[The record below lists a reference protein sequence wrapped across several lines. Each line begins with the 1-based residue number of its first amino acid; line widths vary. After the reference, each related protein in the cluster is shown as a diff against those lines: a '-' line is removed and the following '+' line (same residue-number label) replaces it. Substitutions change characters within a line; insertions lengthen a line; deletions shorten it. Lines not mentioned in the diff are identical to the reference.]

1 MKYIENPALSRL
13 AQSLS
18 HEGPECSV
26 NVRMEA
32 YSCKNIKRDK
42 KLFKSLEEAY
52 SNDHH
57 HHPSDSPPLAAT
69 LLEPE
74 MTPFGP
80 FDNHSSRKTLYLLIS
95 TLNIAFPD
103 HEFSDVRPAQF
114 NREES
119 GASVLNAL
127 STTLVAPHRAGM
139 NAPRTYGTYP
149 SNSPDMFPSSSF
161 VAGGMTSM
169 SPLTLNGMSS
179 MPRSPFSPPP
189 IVAGTHPNVYRLV
202 DDVIGLEE
210 CEVYSYTPEI
220 ESDPHAVGDF
230 DSGDEAELQDDD
242 DEDEY
247 NGVGISLNKKG
258 RWDEDATFEFDDY
271 DIDESP
277 RTSHLNSLYASRRR
291 AGRSPL
297 HIHPSNSASSSAT
310 NSPDTPYNPSMP
322 HRLRARPSWSSPRSS
337 GVNQPPP
344 RDNSMSNALASPI
357 SMKYHPRRRSSRGA
371 LLWSSHWFFLN
382 RKQKRILFISVWA
395 RSRGVGRASWDDGE
409 EELEEVYPSSY
420 GDDED
425 FADFDGDYSVVVA
438 DDHIV
443 KVEDAEPS
451 LAGNNTGS
459 IGSMGKERFVGWEGG
474 AGAGARAI
482 GLVQG

>member
-42 KLFKSLEEAY
+42 KLFKALEEAY

-57 HHPSDSPPLAAT
+57 TASDSPPFAAT

-103 HEFSDVRPAQF
+103 HEFSDVRPAHF

-119 GASVLNAL
+119 GASVLNSL
-127 STTLVAPHRAGM
+127 STTLVVPHRAGI
-139 NAPRTYGTYP
+139 NAPRTYSSYP
-149 SNSPDMFPSSSF
+149 SNSPDLFPSSSS
-161 VAGGMTSM
+161 GGMTSM
-169 SPLTLNGMSS
+169 SPLTLNGMAT

-189 IVAGTHPNVYRLV
+189 IVTGTHPNVYRLV

-230 DSGDEAELQDDD
+230 DSDDEEELRDDD
-242 DEDEY
+242 DENEY
-247 NGVGISLNKKG
+247 EGVRISSNRNG

-277 RTSHLNSLYASRRR
+277 RSSSLNSLYSSRRR
-291 AGRSPL
+291 SPRARV
-297 HIHPSNSASSSAT
+297 HIHPGNSASSSVT
-310 NSPDTPYNPSMP
+310 NSPDTPNNPTIPPRMRPLRTVSLPQGGSKANRLP
-322 HRLRARPSWSSPRSS
+322 H
-337 GVNQPPP
+337 
-344 RDNSMSNALASPI
+344 RDNSMTNALATPSSI
-357 SMKYHPRRRSSRGA
+357 KYQPRRRSSRGA

-382 RKQKRILFISVWA
+382 RKQKRILFVSVWA
-395 RSRGVGRASWDDGE
+395 RSRGVGRTSLDEGE
-409 EELEEVYPSSY
+409 EYMEEGYSFY
-420 GDDED
+420 GPTADSD
-425 FADFDGDYSVVVA
+425 FADFDEDYSVLVV
-438 DDHIV
+438 DEHTV
-443 KVEDAEPS
+443 KMEEVEGTVGS
-451 LAGNNTGS
+451 SNLGNSGRD
-459 IGSMGKERFVGWEGG
+459 RFVGWEGG